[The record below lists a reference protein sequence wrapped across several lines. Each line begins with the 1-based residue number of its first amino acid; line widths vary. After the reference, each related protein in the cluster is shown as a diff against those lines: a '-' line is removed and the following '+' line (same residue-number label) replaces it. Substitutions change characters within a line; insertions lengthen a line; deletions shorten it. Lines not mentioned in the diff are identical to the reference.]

1 MKKIGIALIV
11 LAAGVGESWFSIVCA
26 AACLIAGMVLL
37 HE

>member
-26 AACLIAGMVLL
+26 AVCLITGMVLL